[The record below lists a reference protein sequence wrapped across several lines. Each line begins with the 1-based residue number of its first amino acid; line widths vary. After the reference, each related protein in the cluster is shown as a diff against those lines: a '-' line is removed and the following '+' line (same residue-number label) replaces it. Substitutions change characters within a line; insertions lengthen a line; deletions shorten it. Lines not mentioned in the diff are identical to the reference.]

1 MTWLLLALSLLLLQ
15 FHRTLSLATLLAAT
29 ISALFTGVMDWHAL
43 LTLWFAI
50 LLAVA
55 RPYTAPRSWQRVLLT
70 LLVITV
76 VLGLAFH
83 LLPGFHNLRWMPP
96 EAAGPHSPPY
106 SFWFNADKALL
117 PFVLII
123 IIPQLF
129 VTAPLRRA
137 TRLHWL
143 LLAFSVPALLLLATA
158 LGGLGFEPHLPRWL
172 PAFML
177 ANLFFVSLAEE
188 ALFRGA
194 IQQVLSRYLPPY
206 AALFIA
212 AAVFGLAHIAGGP
225 LLVVFA
231 GLAGVIYGLAWMWS
245 GRLWVATGFHFALN
259 LCHLLFFTWPFKVA

>member
-1 MTWLLLALSLLLLQ
+1 MAACTADTTGD
-15 FHRTLSLATLLAAT
+15 HRRA
-29 ISALFTGVMDWHAL
+29 
-43 LTLWFAI
+43 
-50 LLAVA
+50 
-55 RPYTAPRSWQRVLLT
+55 
-70 LLVITV
+70 
-76 VLGLAFH
+76 GLAFH

-129 VTAPLRRA
+129 VTAPLRRV

-188 ALFRGA
+188 ALFQGYSAGA
-194 IQQVLSRYLPPY
+194 FGICRPMPRCLLQPLSSAWHILPEGRCWLSLP
-206 AALFIA
+206 
-212 AAVFGLAHIAGGP
+212 VWQGL
-225 LLVVFA
+225 
-231 GLAGVIYGLAWMWS
+231 S
-245 GRLWVATGFHFALN
+245 TGWPGCGADG
-259 LCHLLFFTWPFKVA
+259 CGWRQGFTSH

>member
-1 MTWLLLALSLLLLQ
+1 MAACTADTTGD
-15 FHRTLSLATLLAAT
+15 HRRA
-29 ISALFTGVMDWHAL
+29 
-43 LTLWFAI
+43 
-50 LLAVA
+50 
-55 RPYTAPRSWQRVLLT
+55 
-70 LLVITV
+70 
-76 VLGLAFH
+76 GLAFH

-129 VTAPLRRA
+129 VTAPLRRV

-188 ALFRGA
+188 ALFRGYSA
-194 IQQVLSRYLPPY
+194 GAFLVS
-206 AALFIA
+206 AALCRAVYCSRCLRPGTYCRRA
-212 AAVFGLAHIAGGP
+212 AAGCLCRSGRGY
-225 LLVVFA
+225 LRA
-231 GLAGVIYGLAWMWS
+231 GLDVERTAVGGDRVSLRTEPLPSAVFYLA
-245 GRLWVATGFHFALN
+245 V
-259 LCHLLFFTWPFKVA
+259 